1 MKYKKTI
8 EIILF
13 LLVCFLVFFFYFKYF
28 NQNSSESNFDNEN
41 LKKDNVIKKDEKNT
55 ITNLY
60 YENYDLE
67 GNRYVIMSK
76 TGVLNDINTD
86 QIFMN
91 EVNAFIELNK
101 GGKIDLVSDKA
112 EYNMINSD
120 TNFVKNVELT
130 YLKHKVYADN
140 IDVLFEA
147 SKLNAYNNLVYK
159 NFDLNLIADKVEI
172 DLISKDTKISN
183 FDDTKIKIFKKN

>member
-8 EIILF
+8 EIVLF
-13 LLVCFLVFFFYFKYF
+13 LLVCFLIFFFYFKYF

-67 GNRYVIMSK
+67 GNRYVILSK

-91 EVNAFIELNK
+91 DVNAFIELNK

-112 EYNMINSD
+112 VYNMINSD

-130 YLKHKVYADN
+130 YLEHKVYANN

-183 FDDTKIKIFKKN
+183 FDDTKIKIFKKK

>member
-1 MKYKKTI
+1 M
-8 EIILF
+8 
-13 LLVCFLVFFFYFKYF
+13 
-28 NQNSSESNFDNEN
+28 SE
-41 LKKDNVIKKDEKNT
+41 
-55 ITNLY
+55 
-60 YENYDLE
+60 
-67 GNRYVIMSK
+67 
-76 TGVLNDINTD
+76 TGVLNDINAD
-86 QIFMN
+86 QIFMYN
-91 EVNAFIELNK
+91 VNAFIELNK

>member
-1 MKYKKTI
+1 MKYKKSI

-28 NQNSSESNFDNEN
+28 NQNSSERNFDNEDI
-41 LKKDNVIKKDEKNT
+41 KQDNIIKSDEKNT

-67 GNRYVIMSK
+67 GNRYVILSK

-91 EVNAFIELNK
+91 DVNAFIELNK

-112 EYNMINSD
+112 EYNMTNSD
-120 TNFVKNVELT
+120 TNFVENVELT

>member
-13 LLVCFLVFFFYFKYF
+13 LLVCFLIFFFYFKYL
-28 NQNSSESNFDNEN
+28 NPNSSKSNFDNQN
-41 LKKDNVIKKDEKNT
+41 IKKNNVVKRNEKNT

-67 GNRYVIMSK
+67 GNRYVILSK

-91 EVNAFIELNK
+91 DVNAFIELNK

-112 EYNMINSD
+112 EYNMINSN
-120 TNFVKNVELT
+120 TNFVKNVGLT

>member
-1 MKYKKTI
+1 MKYKKII
-8 EIILF
+8 EIVLF
-13 LLVCFLVFFFYFKYF
+13 LFVCFLIFFFYFKYF

-41 LKKDNVIKKDEKNT
+41 LKKGNVIKKEEKNT

-112 EYNMINSD
+112 EYNMTNSD

>member
-1 MKYKKTI
+1 MKYKKII
-8 EIILF
+8 EIVLF
-13 LLVCFLVFFFYFKYF
+13 LFVCFLIFFFYFKYF

-41 LKKDNVIKKDEKNT
+41 LKKGNVIKKEEKNT

-112 EYNMINSD
+112 EYNMTNSD

-183 FDDTKIKIFKKN
+183 FDDTKIKIFKRK

>member
-1 MKYKKTI
+1 MKYKKII
-8 EIILF
+8 EIVLF
-13 LLVCFLVFFFYFKYF
+13 LFVCFLIFFFYFKYF

-41 LKKDNVIKKDEKNT
+41 LKNDNVIKKEEKNT

-112 EYNMINSD
+112 EYNMTNSD

-183 FDDTKIKIFKKN
+183 FDDTKIKIFKRK

>member
-13 LLVCFLVFFFYFKYF
+13 LLVCFLIFFFYFKYF
-28 NQNSSESNFDNEN
+28 NQISSENNFDNEN
-41 LKKDNVIKKDEKNT
+41 LKKDSVIKKDEKNT

-147 SKLNAYNNLVYK
+147 SKLN
-159 NFDLNLIADKVEI
+159 D
-172 DLISKDTKISN
+172 
-183 FDDTKIKIFKKN
+183 

>member
-13 LLVCFLVFFFYFKYF
+13 LLVCFLISFFYFKYF
-28 NQNSSESNFDNEN
+28 NQNSSKSNFDSEK
-41 LKKDNVIKKDEKNT
+41 LKKDNEIKSDEKNT

-67 GNRYVIMSK
+67 GKRYVIMSK

-91 EVNAFIELNK
+91 DVNAFIELKK

-120 TNFVKNVELT
+120 TNFVKNVKLT

>member
-41 LKKDNVIKKDEKNT
+41 LKKDNIINKEEKNT

-112 EYNMINSD
+112 EYNMTNSD
-120 TNFVKNVELT
+120 TNFVKNVELS

-183 FDDTKIKIFKKN
+183 FDDTKIKIFKKK

>member
-8 EIILF
+8 EIALF
-13 LLVCFLVFFFYFKYF
+13 LLVCFLIFFFYFKYF
-28 NQNSSESNFDNEN
+28 NQNSSENNFDNEN
-41 LKKDNVIKKDEKNT
+41 LKKDSVIKKDEKNT

-183 FDDTKIKIFKKN
+183 FDDTKIKIFKKK

>member
-13 LLVCFLVFFFYFKYF
+13 LLVCFLIFFFYFKYF
-28 NQNSSESNFDNEN
+28 NQNSSENNFDNEN
-41 LKKDNVIKKDEKNT
+41 LKKDSVIKKDEKNT

-91 EVNAFIELNK
+91 DVNAFIELSK

-112 EYNMINSD
+112 IYNMTNSD
-120 TNFVKNVELT
+120 TNFVKNVGLS
-130 YLKHKVYADN
+130 YLKHQVYADN